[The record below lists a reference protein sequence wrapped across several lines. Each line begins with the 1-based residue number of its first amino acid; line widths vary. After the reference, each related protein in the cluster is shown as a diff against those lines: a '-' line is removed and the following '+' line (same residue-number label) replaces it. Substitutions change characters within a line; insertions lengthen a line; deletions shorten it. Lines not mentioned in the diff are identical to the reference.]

1 MDWFIIFVV
10 TNQFHHRVANN
21 TFHLVVKLFCHAAQ
35 PLPSREQTSGSSSQP
50 QSPSIPTTE
59 YSVTRFSKKLSW
71 EAPFRTQSNQGSG
84 LSLTLNLGFKP
95 SWSNRRSA
103 M

>member
-35 PLPSREQTSGSSSQP
+35 PLPSSPQTSGSSSQP

-59 YSVTRFSKKLSW
+59 YSVTRFSKKLSCD
-71 EAPFRTQSNQGSG
+71 APLSTQSSHGSG
-84 LSLTLNLGFKP
+84 LSFCLNFVLRP
-95 SWSNRRSA
+95 SCSKRRSA